1 MRNIGEVMRAKNH
14 AAIALDTLKRL
25 EPVPEI
31 DKHGEDRGWK
41 GMGPSVVC
49 TVPQVSGRI
58 RFGRCEG
65 LSELERAEHEVWLSA
80 VRARTLAMS
89 ENEQKLRALM
99 WAEVTLR
106 RSDDPK
112 YHDSAQALRNFL
124 YGRWGVA
131 EEIPA
136 PKTRAESR
144 VNPDANCPFEA
155 FLWQSVRRNA
165 EWQNDDR
172 QQYRKQH
179 PNTREQRTNV

>member
-1 MRNIGEVMRAKNH
+1 MRNIHALLRARDNT
-14 AAIALDTLKRL
+14 AIALDTLKQL

-49 TVPQVSGRI
+49 TVPQVSNRI

-65 LSELERAEHEVWLSA
+65 LSELERAEHDEWLKA
-80 VRARTLAMS
+80 VSARTFAMS

-106 RSDDPK
+106 AAEQHEP
-112 YHDSAQALRNFL
+112 AQALRNFMFEH
-124 YGRWGVA
+124 WGVA

-136 PKTRAESR
+136 AKTRAESR
-144 VNPDANCPFEA
+144 INPDASCPFEA
-155 FLWQSVRRNA
+155 FLKASVKRNA

-172 QQYRKQH
+172 QQYRRQH
-179 PNTREQRTNV
+179 PTTREQRTNV